1 MVEFTPHMLAE
12 RGLREVKLCRAEITI
27 ITAESELGKERCKDM
42 SGVMAVKNKKVGS
55 TDWKTL
61 SYVKK
66 ESIGGI

>member
-42 SGVMAVKNKKVGS
+42 SGVMAVKKKR
-55 TDWKTL
+55 
-61 SYVKK
+61 
-66 ESIGGI
+66 